1 MIGDDGDYT
10 AGPYSV
16 TFRVEATTALLAVPI
31 NDDDTFEG
39 NENFTLTIDSS
50 SLPSDVT
57 VSNPGYATVTII
69 ENDGNKYIKVKPE
82 IHN

>member
-1 MIGDDGDYT
+1 MIGDNGDYT

-16 TFRVEATTALLAVPI
+16 TFKVDATTALLSVPI

-50 SLPSDVT
+50 SLPSDVI

-69 ENDGNKYIKVKPE
+69 ENDGK
-82 IHN
+82 

>member
-16 TFRVEATTALLAVPI
+16 TFRAGMTVALLSVLI
-31 NDDDTFEG
+31 NDDDTYEG
-39 NENFTLTIDSS
+39 NEKFTLTIDSS
-50 SLPSDVT
+50 SLPTDVT

-69 ENDGNKYIKVKPE
+69 ENDGK
-82 IHN
+82 